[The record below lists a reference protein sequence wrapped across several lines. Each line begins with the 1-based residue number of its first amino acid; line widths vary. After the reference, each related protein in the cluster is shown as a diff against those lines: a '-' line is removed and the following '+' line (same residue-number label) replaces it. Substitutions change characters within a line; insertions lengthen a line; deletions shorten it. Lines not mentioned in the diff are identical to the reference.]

1 MKNSSI
7 SVLIPNFNHG
17 KYLNQSVAGVLEQN
31 YENFEIVIYDDGSS
45 DGSQDIILSLAKQ
58 DNRIR
63 YIFSGSNE
71 GTFSGIRN
79 LLDSSNGEFVLP
91 LAADDFHC
99 NQSMLGDYIEQFDKF
114 SSAGFIFG
122 KSIEINGE
130 ANDEDLWPYGYSHR
144 EGLISGVE
152 FVEAYLKGALLPNTF
167 TAMYRRDALDYIGRF
182 DSTFGPI
189 GDTHAMVKLGII
201 FGAVFIDKYYS
212 RTRIM
217 KKRYGDSLTTDLYIK
232 NFARLE
238 NEIRLLSPV
247 KDIPKDWLNIF
258 RSRVIEYKL
267 RATNQIN
274 ILDKISALNN
284 DLGYWSLF
292 YLPIAYEEMKNKLV
306 EFEETTRK
314 ELVENIGKLQCIFND
329 ICGPI

>member
-1 MKNSSI
+1 
-7 SVLIPNFNHG
+7 
-17 KYLNQSVAGVLEQN
+17 
-31 YENFEIVIYDDGSS
+31 
-45 DGSQDIILSLAKQ
+45 
-58 DNRIR
+58 
-63 YIFSGSNE
+63 
-71 GTFSGIRN
+71 
-79 LLDSSNGEFVLP
+79 
-91 LAADDFHC
+91 
-99 NQSMLGDYIEQFDKF
+99 
-114 SSAGFIFG
+114 
-122 KSIEINGE
+122 
-130 ANDEDLWPYGYSHR
+130 
-144 EGLISGVE
+144 
-152 FVEAYLKGALLPNTF
+152 
-167 TAMYRRDALDYIGRF
+167 
-182 DSTFGPI
+182 
-189 GDTHAMVKLGII
+189 
-201 FGAVFIDKYYS
+201 
-212 RTRIM
+212 M